1 MKMNKNLPFFIE
13 ISSSMES
20 QRDELAHWHNS
31 IELIEVLD
39 GNYSCHV
46 DNKTFLAQKGDLCII
61 NKGRIHRVL
70 DRAPS
75 REEVCL
81 KKSFIF
87 NPEDIVK
94 NSELYQEYVSPL
106 LSEHAFSHM
115 QLHSHKGIGREI
127 FHLIDE
133 IEDLAKKESDA
144 HELEILGLLYML
156 IRRLFLVY
164 DLKKKEGEE
173 DFNSNNHLQRRM
185 TNYIYEHFGEKL
197 SLDDIANAGNIS
209 RSTCI
214 RLFNEYTGKS
224 PIDFLNSYRLEV
236 SSQFLKDKKRRIT
249 DIAQECG
256 FTQQSYYNRM
266 FRKEF
271 GLTPNEY
278 RKQWQDFQ

>member
-1 MKMNKNLPFFIE
+1 MNKTKNKLPFLIE
-13 ISSSMES
+13 VNSSSPN
-20 QRDELAHWHNS
+20 QREELAHWHNS

-46 DNKTFLAQKGDLCII
+46 DDKTFIAQKGDLCII
-61 NKGRIHRVL
+61 NKGRIHRIL
-70 DRAPS
+70 DNS
-75 REEVCL
+75 REIQKNCI
-81 KKSFIF
+81 KKSFFF
-87 NPEDIVK
+87 NPDDIID
-94 NSELYQEYVSPL
+94 NSELYTKYVEPL
-106 LSEHAFSHM
+106 LEAHAFSHM
-115 QLHSHKGIGREI
+115 QLHSHKGIGQEI
-127 FHLIDE
+127 FRLIDE
-133 IEDLAKKESDA
+133 IEVLSRNQSDA

-156 IRRLFLVY
+156 IRRLYLAY
-164 DLKKKEGEE
+164 ELKKKELNEE
-173 DFNSNNHLQRRM
+173 FNSNTHLQRRM

-197 SLDDIANAGNIS
+197 SLDDIANSGNIS

-236 SSQFLKDKKRRIT
+236 SSQLLKDKKRRIT

-278 RKQWQDFQ
+278 RKQFI

>member
-1 MKMNKNLPFFIE
+1 MNKTKNKLPFLIE
-13 ISSSMES
+13 VNSSSPN

-46 DNKTFLAQKGDLCII
+46 DNKTFIAQKGDLCII
-61 NKGRIHRVL
+61 NKGRIHRIL
-70 DRAPS
+70 DNS
-75 REEVCL
+75 REIQKNCI
-81 KKSFIF
+81 KKSFFF
-87 NPEDIVK
+87 NPDDIID
-94 NSELYQEYVSPL
+94 NSELYTKYVEPL
-106 LSEHAFSHM
+106 LEAHAFSHM
-115 QLHSHKGIGREI
+115 QLHSHKGIGQEI
-127 FHLIDE
+127 FRLIDE
-133 IEDLAKKESDA
+133 IEVLSKNQSDA

-156 IRRLFLVY
+156 IRRLYLAY
-164 DLKKKEGEE
+164 ELKKKELNEE
-173 DFNSNNHLQRRM
+173 FNSNTHLQRRM

-197 SLDDIANAGNIS
+197 SLDDIANSGNIS

-236 SSQFLKDKKRRIT
+236 SSQLLNDKKRRIT

-278 RKQWQDFQ
+278 RKQFI

>member
-1 MKMNKNLPFFIE
+1 MNESKNKLPFFIE
-13 ISSSMES
+13 VNSSSQN
-20 QRDELAHWHNS
+20 QREELAHWHNS

-46 DNKTFLAQKGDLCII
+46 DDKTFIAQKGDLCII
-61 NKGRIHRVL
+61 NKGRIHRIL
-70 DRAPS
+70 DNS
-75 REEVCL
+75 REIQKSCI
-81 KKSFIF
+81 KKSFFF
-87 NPEDIVK
+87 NPDDIID
-94 NSELYQEYVSPL
+94 NSELYTKYVEPL
-106 LSEHAFSHM
+106 LEAHAFSHM
-115 QLHSHKGIGREI
+115 QLHSHKGIGKEI

-133 IEDLAKKESDA
+133 IEVLSQNQSDA

-156 IRRLFLVY
+156 IRRLYLAY
-164 DLKKKEGEE
+164 ELKKKELNEE
-173 DFNSNNHLQRRM
+173 FNSNTHLQRRM

-197 SLDDIANAGNIS
+197 SLDDIANSGNIS

-236 SSQFLKDKKRRIT
+236 SSQLLKDKKRRIT

-278 RKQWQDFQ
+278 RKQFI